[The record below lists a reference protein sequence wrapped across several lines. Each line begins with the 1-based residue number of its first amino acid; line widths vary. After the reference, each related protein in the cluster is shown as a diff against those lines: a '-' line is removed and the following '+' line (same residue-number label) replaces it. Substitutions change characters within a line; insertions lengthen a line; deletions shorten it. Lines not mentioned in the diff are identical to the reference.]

1 MKQTGR
7 NAQAV
12 VVRLIVSSGY
22 SSVNL
27 RDQAAIEKTQS
38 ALPLRTPIVFDVVAI
53 PFFSPTLIIRFIVG
67 NRIT

>member
-27 RDQAAIEKTQS
+27 RKQVTWEKMS
-38 ALPLRTPIVFDVVAI
+38 ALSLTTLILFNAVAI
-53 PFFSPTLIIRFIVG
+53 PVFSPTLIIRFIVG

>member
-27 RDQAAIEKTQS
+27 RKQATWEKTS
-38 ALPLRTPIVFDVVAI
+38 ALSLRTLIVFDAVAI
-53 PFFSPTLIIRFIVG
+53 PVFSPTLIMRFIVG